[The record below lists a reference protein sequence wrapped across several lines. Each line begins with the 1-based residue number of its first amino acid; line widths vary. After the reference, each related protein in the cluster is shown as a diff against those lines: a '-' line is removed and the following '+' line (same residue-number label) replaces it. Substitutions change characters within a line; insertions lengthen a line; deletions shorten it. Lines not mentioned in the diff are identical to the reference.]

1 MAAQPSSTPHIVQ
14 KPYNPNL
21 PPIINLNSRVTL
33 IEPPNTMDCG
43 RDSLEFN
50 TESMESLKVNGKDV
64 GHLLMDQQWKN

>member
-1 MAAQPSSTPHIVQ
+1 MAAQPSNTPSIVQ
-14 KPYNPNL
+14 NPYNLELL
-21 PPIINLNSRVTL
+21 PVINLNSNSTL
-33 IEPPNTMDCG
+33 VEPPNTMDCG